1 MIGYIIASI
10 IILYYFAFCS
20 MFIYVL
26 CKEKYEEKHALL
38 RTYDT
43 IDEVNI
49 EISSS
54 NVSSKLPT
62 IYEV

>member
-1 MIGYIIASI
+1 MIEYIILGV
-10 IILYYFAFCS
+10 IILYYVTFCS

-26 CKEKYEEKHALL
+26 CKEKYERKRALL

-49 EISSS
+49 EISYSDVS
-54 NVSSKLPT
+54 NTVPT